1 MPTRRHRSSLS
12 LWWVAVV
19 LAACGPQAGGEAGVH
34 VGASVQAGAAVG
46 VASKPVPVQQPPST
60 RASAVI
66 PVAQVETRHKG
77 DQATVQLLA
86 RGDNAFVGKL
96 TMAPGAEVPEHTD
109 PTEEYIH
116 ILAGGGVFTIDGQTY
131 DVGPG
136 TTIYMA
142 PGARVQFKN
151 GPEQLV
157 ALQVFA
163 GPGPADKYNQWTAAA
178 AATPE

>member
-1 MPTRRHRSSLS
+1 MPPRCQRSSRG
-12 LWWVAVV
+12 LWWAAAVLV
-19 LAACGPQAGGEAGVH
+19 ACGPQGGEAGVH
-34 VGASVQAGAAVG
+34 VAASVQAGVAVDG
-46 VASKPVPVQQPPST
+46 ASKPVPVQQPPSA
-60 RASAVI
+60 RASAVL
-66 PVAQVETRHKG
+66 PLAQAEVRRKG

-96 TMAPGAEVPEHTD
+96 TLAPGAEVPEHTD

-116 ILAGGGVFTIDGQTY
+116 ILAGGGLFTIDGQTH

-142 PGARVQFKN
+142 PGARVRFHN
-151 GPEQLV
+151 GPEPLV

-163 GPGPADKYNQWTAAA
+163 GPGPADKYNQWTTE